1 MNVSIS
7 IIDSM
12 EITKETLKKLKEIR
26 KQKGLSSDKLGE
38 LVGLSG
44 SAIRNIEAGRRKIK
58 LETLEKI
65 AQALGVSVAELLEE
79 ANPGI
84 PPKLERLIRKVKFL
98 PIVGAVKAGT
108 PQTPIEYQYT
118 DKAYPYIGELDCDEC
133 FVIEVDGNSMYPT
146 LQDGD
151 YVLIRPIEKYP
162 IVIPENFENKVVLVA
177 NENWEYS
184 LKRLKKIDG
193 QWVLIPDNPSY
204 EILKP
209 NSEWKILGVALERL
223 PKPEKL

>member
-1 MNVSIS
+1 MICMNSKLSVQG
-7 IIDSM
+7 
-12 EITKETLKKLKEIR
+12 KKIR
-26 KQKGLSSDKLGE
+26 ELRKAKGLSSDKLAEIVGTAGAYIREIE
-38 LVGLSG
+38 LGKSQPSL
-44 SAIRNIEAGRRKIK
+44 RM
-58 LETLEKI
+58 LEKI

-79 ANPGI
+79 PNPEI

-98 PIVGAVKAGT
+98 PIVGAVKAG
-108 PQTPIEYQYT
+108 PPETPIEYQYT